1 MSKRRPQV
9 EKKDGLTQEEQED
22 ARRKAFE
29 AEWAELPQ
37 PPLEAGIAFRW
48 GGIKLRINGMWDRL
62 YTSLYETIYSRE
74 ALAAKKFKAP
84 ATASPEY
91 LGKLVDLEDKSREFK
106 TTDKYKDAIIC
117 LTMFSGLET
126 MCANRLYELLHGKSL
141 DDIIALVLSDTAGR
155 TGDERKEITVLVLFI
170 YCCYLVRTTEPSDL
184 FEQVLDHIPDAHPGQ
199 MEYTAVLDANVLTKS
214 NALLNWAIVD
224 AVRGD
229 TFPKENTALAAIVG
243 KLFFETDAVK
253 YMEDI
258 VYVAKP
264 HMSVAELTV
273 FVMSNFGLT
282 KYGQSP
288 ESVANAVPAG
298 TQVIA
303 LSAID
308 IQNGI
313 VVAGQSIIQKPELL
327 AKAIRE
333 MQSDVAA
340 SDKRVAEYIKK
351 SDNAQ
356 WSRLGKDAAG
366 RLSVLYSNE
375 ILPNYQNLEEGDSQ
389 GSVES
394 TASMTEAQMDD
405 PNKTAVF
412 DPVDLSKTTFGQNT
426 FKEDSSYVISRR
438 GEGLGVSTQTKG
450 EKKLLRERKA
460 AADALAEEYKRQQA
474 SSSSASANK
483 PFAST
488 SFASSSAGYP
498 FSIGQRVQATINSSN
513 DTRSNAQKITIR
525 GSVASVGKIQQ
536 KEGDWVGIYLDEQY
550 RELYATQKF
559 RDDSQRNDGIYVK
572 IGLVKPEGDL
582 IQFDVGGRRRRKT
595 RKIKRSRKTKKVKK
609 VKKSKKSRRSKK

>member
-1 MSKRRPQV
+1 M
-9 EKKDGLTQEEQED
+9 
-22 ARRKAFE
+22 
-29 AEWAELPQ
+29 
-37 PPLEAGIAFRW
+37 
-48 GGIKLRINGMWDRL
+48 
-62 YTSLYETIYSRE
+62 
-74 ALAAKKFKAP
+74 
-84 ATASPEY
+84 
-91 LGKLVDLEDKSREFK
+91 
-106 TTDKYKDAIIC
+106 
-117 LTMFSGLET
+117 
-126 MCANRLYELLHGKSL
+126 
-141 DDIIALVLSDTAGR
+141 
-155 TGDERKEITVLVLFI
+155 
-170 YCCYLVRTTEPSDL
+170 
-184 FEQVLDHIPDAHPGQ
+184 
-199 MEYTAVLDANVLTKS
+199 
-214 NALLNWAIVD
+214 
-224 AVRGD
+224 
-229 TFPKENTALAAIVG
+229 
-243 KLFFETDAVK
+243 
-253 YMEDI
+253 
-258 VYVAKP
+258 
-264 HMSVAELTV
+264 
-273 FVMSNFGLT
+273 
-282 KYGQSP
+282 
-288 ESVANAVPAG
+288 
-298 TQVIA
+298 
-303 LSAID
+303 
-308 IQNGI
+308 
-313 VVAGQSIIQKPELL
+313 
-327 AKAIRE
+327 
-333 MQSDVAA
+333 
-340 SDKRVAEYIKK
+340 
-351 SDNAQ
+351 
-356 WSRLGKDAAG
+356 
-366 RLSVLYSNE
+366 
-375 ILPNYQNLEEGDSQ
+375 PNYQNLEEGDSQ

-609 VKKSKKSRRSKK
+609 AKKSKKSRRSKK

>member
-37 PPLEAGIAFRW
+37 IPLEAGIAFRW
-48 GGIKLRINGMWDRL
+48 GEVKVRINGMWDRL

-91 LGKLVDLEDKSREFK
+91 LGKLVELEDKSREFK

-141 DDIIALVLSDTAGR
+141 DDIIDLVLSDTAGR
-155 TGDERKEITVLVLFI
+155 RGDERKEITVLVLFI

-214 NALLNWAIVD
+214 NALLNWAIVL

-282 KYGQSP
+282 KYGQTR
-288 ESVANAVPAG
+288 ESVANAVPEG

-333 MQSDVAA
+333 MQSDVDA

-412 DPVDLSKTTFGQNT
+412 DPLDLSKTTFGQKR
-426 FKEDSSYVISRR
+426 FKEKSPYVLSKRN
-438 GEGLGVSTQTKG
+438 EGLGTSTQTKG
-450 EKKLLRERKA
+450 EIRLSEQQ
-460 AADALAEEYKRQQA
+460 ALAEEYEKQQA
-474 SSSSASANK
+474 STSTSSASANK
-483 PFAST
+483 PFAS
-488 SFASSSAGYP
+488 SSAGHP

-513 DTRSNAQKITIR
+513 DTRSNAPKITIR
-525 GSVASVGKIQQ
+525 GTVVSVGNIRQ
-536 KEGDWVGIYLDEQY
+536 KQGDWVGIYLDEQY

-559 RDDSQRNDGIYVK
+559 RDDSQGNDGIYVK

-582 IQFDVGGRRRRKT
+582 IQFEVGGRRRRKT

-609 VKKSKKSRRSKK
+609 AKKSKKSRRSKK